1 MKHRKSEK
9 KIKEESSL
17 QKKASLTVESAFVLP
32 FFFIAVV
39 LIAGMLDLYRI
50 FVLVQTSLCEGAKE
64 LGMYAYCSP
73 EDTQSPVG
81 IVNDGICAAYGSRKI
96 RERLE
101 GEALSGIKGGIKG
114 IQLLGSNYRDDPVG
128 IVNDGICAAYGSRKI
143 RERLEGEALSGIKG
157 GIKGIQLLGSNYRD
171 DIVLLRASFFYHV
184 PSGVFQIFPVFVKV
198 EGQARAWKGFQGKL
212 YGNSEDNEMVY
223 ITDWESVYHT
233 SESCTHLNLSVEAVA
248 LWHAQSARNQYGERY
263 HACES
268 CIGQGTAHGMVYI
281 TSTGTAY
288 HSNAQCGGIKRS
300 VRMVKKSETEA
311 LHACERCGGR
321 K

>member
-81 IVNDGICAAYGSRKI
+81 LVNDGICAAYGSRKI

-101 GEALSGIKGGIKG
+101 GEALSGIKGGIH
-114 IQLLGSNYRDDPVG
+114 
-128 IVNDGICAAYGSRKI
+128 
-143 RERLEGEALSGIKG
+143 
-157 GIKGIQLLGSNYRD
+157 GIQLLGSNYRD
-171 DIVLLRASFFYHV
+171 DIVFLRASFFYQV
-184 PSGVFQIFPVFVKV
+184 PSGIFQIFPVSVKV

-233 SESCTHLNLSVEAVA
+233 SESCTHLNLSVEGVA

-311 LHACERCGGR
+311 LHACERCGG
-321 K
+321 KK

>member
-101 GEALSGIKGGIKG
+101 GEALSGIKGGING
-114 IQLLGSNYRDDPVG
+114 IQF
-128 IVNDGICAAYGSRKI
+128 
-143 RERLEGEALSGIKG
+143 
-157 GIKGIQLLGSNYRD
+157 LGSNYRD
-171 DIVLLRASFFYHV
+171 DIVFLRASFLYQV
-184 PSGVFQIFPVFVKV
+184 PSGIFQIFPVSVKV

-311 LHACERCGGR
+311 LHACERCGG
-321 K
+321 KK

>member
-32 FFFIAVV
+32 FFFIAVI

-81 IVNDGICAAYGSRKI
+81 IVTDGICAAYGSRKI

-101 GEALSGIKGGIKG
+101 GEALSGIKGGI
-114 IQLLGSNYRDDPVG
+114 N
-128 IVNDGICAAYGSRKI
+128 
-143 RERLEGEALSGIKG
+143 
-157 GIKGIQLLGSNYRD
+157 GIQLLGSNYRD

-248 LWHAQSARNQYGERY
+248 LWYAQSARNQYGERY

-288 HSNAQCGGIKRS
+288 HSNAKCGGIKRS

>member
-50 FVLVQTSLCEGAKE
+50 FVLVQTALCEGAKE

-73 EDTQSPVG
+73 EDTQS
-81 IVNDGICAAYGSRKI
+81 
-96 RERLE
+96 
-101 GEALSGIKGGIKG
+101 
-114 IQLLGSNYRDDPVG
+114 PVG

>member
-101 GEALSGIKGGIKG
+101 GEALSGIKGGING
-114 IQLLGSNYRDDPVG
+114 IQLLGSNYRDN
-128 IVNDGICAAYGSRKI
+128 IVF
-143 RERLEGEALSGIKG
+143 
-157 GIKGIQLLGSNYRD
+157 
-171 DIVLLRASFFYHV
+171 LRASFLYQV
-184 PSGVFQIFPVFVKV
+184 PSGIFQILPVSVKV

-248 LWHAQSARNQYGERY
+248 LWHAQNARNQYGERY

-311 LHACERCGGR
+311 LHACERCGG
-321 K
+321 KK

>member
-81 IVNDGICAAYGSRKI
+81 IVTDGICAAYGSRKI

-101 GEALSGIKGGIKG
+101 GEALSGIKGGI
-114 IQLLGSNYRDDPVG
+114 N
-128 IVNDGICAAYGSRKI
+128 
-143 RERLEGEALSGIKG
+143 
-157 GIKGIQLLGSNYRD
+157 GIQLLGSNYRD

-288 HSNAQCGGIKRS
+288 HSNAKCGGIKRS

>member
-101 GEALSGIKGGIKG
+101 GEALSGIKGGI
-114 IQLLGSNYRDDPVG
+114 N
-128 IVNDGICAAYGSRKI
+128 
-143 RERLEGEALSGIKG
+143 
-157 GIKGIQLLGSNYRD
+157 GIQLLGSNYRD
-171 DIVLLRASFFYHV
+171 DIVFLRASFLYQV
-184 PSGVFQIFPVFVKV
+184 PSGIFQIFPVSVKV

-311 LHACERCGGR
+311 LHACERCGG
-321 K
+321 KK

>member
-101 GEALSGIKGGIKG
+101 GEALSGIKGGING
-114 IQLLGSNYRDDPVG
+114 IQLLGSNYRDN
-128 IVNDGICAAYGSRKI
+128 IVF
-143 RERLEGEALSGIKG
+143 
-157 GIKGIQLLGSNYRD
+157 
-171 DIVLLRASFFYHV
+171 LRASFLYKV
-184 PSGVFQIFPVFVKV
+184 PSGIFQIFPVSVKV

-248 LWHAQSARNQYGERY
+248 LWHAQNARNQYGERY

-311 LHACERCGGR
+311 LHACERCGG
-321 K
+321 KK

>member
-101 GEALSGIKGGIKG
+101 GEALSGIKGGIH
-114 IQLLGSNYRDDPVG
+114 
-128 IVNDGICAAYGSRKI
+128 
-143 RERLEGEALSGIKG
+143 
-157 GIKGIQLLGSNYRD
+157 GIQLLGSNYRD
-171 DIVLLRASFFYHV
+171 DIVFLRASFFYQV
-184 PSGVFQIFPVFVKV
+184 PSGIFQIFPVSVKV
-198 EGQARAWKGFQGKL
+198 EGQARTWKGFQGKL

>member
-73 EDTQSPVG
+73 EDNQSPVG

-101 GEALSGIKGGIKG
+101 GES
-114 IQLLGSNYRDDPVG
+114 
-128 IVNDGICAAYGSRKI
+128 
-143 RERLEGEALSGIKG
+143 LSGIKG

-171 DIVLLRASFFYHV
+171 DIVFLRASFLYQV
-184 PSGVFQIFPVFVKV
+184 PSGIFQIFPVSVKV

-311 LHACERCGGR
+311 LRACERCGGR

>member
-101 GEALSGIKGGIKG
+101 GEALSGIKGGI
-114 IQLLGSNYRDDPVG
+114 N
-128 IVNDGICAAYGSRKI
+128 
-143 RERLEGEALSGIKG
+143 
-157 GIKGIQLLGSNYRD
+157 GIQLLGSNYRD
-171 DIVLLRASFFYHV
+171 DIVFLRASFLYQV
-184 PSGVFQIFPVFVKV
+184 PSGIFQIFPVSVKV

-212 YGNSEDNEMVY
+212 YGNSDDNKMVY

-248 LWHAQSARNQYGERY
+248 LWHAQNASNQYGERY

-311 LHACERCGGR
+311 LHACERCGG
-321 K
+321 KK

>member
-101 GEALSGIKGGIKG
+101 GETLSGIKGGI
-114 IQLLGSNYRDDPVG
+114 N
-128 IVNDGICAAYGSRKI
+128 
-143 RERLEGEALSGIKG
+143 
-157 GIKGIQLLGSNYRD
+157 GIQLLGSNYRD

>member
-101 GEALSGIKGGIKG
+101 GEALSGIKGGI
-114 IQLLGSNYRDDPVG
+114 N
-128 IVNDGICAAYGSRKI
+128 
-143 RERLEGEALSGIKG
+143 
-157 GIKGIQLLGSNYRD
+157 GIQLLGSNYRD
-171 DIVLLRASFFYHV
+171 DIVFLRASFFYQI
-184 PSGVFQIFPVFVKV
+184 PSGIFQIFPVSVKV

-233 SESCTHLNLSVEAVA
+233 SESCTHLNLSVEAVT
-248 LWHAQSARNQYGERY
+248 LWHAQSARNKYGERY

>member
-73 EDTQSPVG
+73 EDTQS
-81 IVNDGICAAYGSRKI
+81 S
-96 RERLE
+96 
-101 GEALSGIKGGIKG
+101 
-114 IQLLGSNYRDDPVG
+114 VG

-288 HSNAQCGGIKRS
+288 HSNAQCGGIKRN

>member
-101 GEALSGIKGGIKG
+101 GEALSGIKGGI
-114 IQLLGSNYRDDPVG
+114 N
-128 IVNDGICAAYGSRKI
+128 
-143 RERLEGEALSGIKG
+143 
-157 GIKGIQLLGSNYRD
+157 GIQLLGSNYRD

>member
-17 QKKASLTVESAFVLP
+17 QEKASLTVESAFVLP

-39 LIAGMLDLYRI
+39 LIAGMLDLYRV

-73 EDTQSPVG
+73 GDIQSPVG
-81 IVNDGICAAYGSRKI
+81 IVNDGICIAYGSRKI

-101 GEALSGIKGGIKG
+101 GEVLSGVKGGIDG
-114 IQLLGSNYRDDPVG
+114 IQLLGSDYR
-128 IVNDGICAAYGSRKI
+128 
-143 RERLEGEALSGIKG
+143 E
-157 GIKGIQLLGSNYRD
+157 
-171 DIVLLRASFFYHV
+171 DIVFLRASFFYQV
-184 PSGVFQIFPVFVKV
+184 PSGIFPIFPIAVKV

-212 YGNSEDNEMVY
+212 YGNSEDKEMIY

-233 SESCTHLNLSVEAVA
+233 SESCTHLNLSVETVTSE
-248 LWHAQSARNQYGERY
+248 HAQGARNHYGERY
-263 HACES
+263 HPCES
-268 CIGQGTAHGMVYI
+268 CIGQGTVHGMVYI
-281 TSTGTAY
+281 TQAGIAY

-321 K
+321 Q